1 MFYEIT
7 DMLQTVVSIAIPV
20 IILWIIARIVF
31 GALRGAQRHSG
42 TVSDA
47 YQGIFY
53 IIQQQHVGVVERLG
67 KFHTIV
73 NPGFHARIPIV
84 DRVRDVSLM
93 TEDEHITFD
102 AKTQDN
108 VTIELDVSVQYH
120 VDYQTADGSGIY
132 KSLYTLTDPVAQM
145 RDYFADALRSQIP
158 NRTLD
163 EVFLE
168 KDAIANSIDEIVSA
182 KMRDYGYIIVIT
194 LITSI
199 KLPKDVQQSMN
210 RIIASKNDLESAKNE
225 AEAERQKTV
234 IAAAAKA
241 EAMEKEGEG
250 IANQR
255 IAIARGIRESID
267 TIQGAELDSEEAN
280 RLFEYTQWIGMMEEF
295 AKKGSSTVVLPGEYT
310 GQSSVLRDMLVAGQ
324 EPEGGVS
331 QYRIQG

>member
-1 MFYEIT
+1 MNGPEYFLSNILDY
-7 DMLQTVVSIAIPV
+7 AIPIF
-20 IILWIIARIVF
+20 IIWIVF
-31 GALRGAQRHSG
+31 RLVVGALRGARRQSG
-42 TVSDA
+42 TVNDA

-53 IIQQQHVGVVERLG
+53 IIQQQHVGVIERLG
-67 KFHTIV
+67 KFHAIV
-73 NPGFHARIPIV
+73 NPGFHMRVPIV

-102 AKTQDN
+102 AKTEDN

-120 VDYQTADGSGIY
+120 VDYQAADGSGIY
-132 KSLYTLTDPVAQM
+132 RSLYTLTDPVAQM
-145 RDYFADALRSQIP
+145 GDYFADALRSQIP
-158 NRTLD
+158 SRKLD
-163 EVFLE
+163 EVFTE
-168 KDAIANSIDEIVSA
+168 KDAIATAIDEIVSA
-182 KMRDYGYIIVIT
+182 KMRDYGYIIVTT

-199 KLPKDVQQSMN
+199 KLPADVQQSMN

-267 TIQGAELDSEEAN
+267 TIQGAELDSDEAN

-295 AKKGSSTVVLPGEYT
+295 AKKGSSTVVLPGEYA

-324 EPEGGVS
+324 EPEGVVGAKN
-331 QYRIQG
+331 

>member
-1 MFYEIT
+1 MYYLEPLDT
-7 DMLQTVVSIAIPV
+7 IARFIIPIIV
-20 IILWIIARIVF
+20 IWIVFRIIA
-31 GALRGAQRHSG
+31 GALRGAQRRSG
-42 TVSDA
+42 TVNDT

-53 IIQQQHVGVVERLG
+53 IIQQQHVGVIERLG

-73 NPGFHARIPIV
+73 QPGFHVRIPIV

-102 AKTQDN
+102 AKTEDN

-120 VDYQTADGSGIY
+120 VDYQTPDGSGIY
-132 KSLYTLTDPVAQM
+132 RSLYTLTDPVVQM
-145 RDYFADALRSQIP
+145 GDYFADALRSQIP
-158 NRTLD
+158 SRKLD
-163 EVFLE
+163 EVFTE
-168 KDAIANSIDEIVSA
+168 KDAIATAIDDIVSA
-182 KMRDYGYIIVIT
+182 KMQAYGYIIVTT

-199 KLPKDVQQSMN
+199 KLPVDVQQSMN

-280 RLFEYTQWIGMMEEF
+280 HLFEYTQWIGMMEEF
-295 AKKGSSTVVLPGEYT
+295 AKKGSSTVVLSGEFSS
-310 GQSSVLRDMLVAGQ
+310 QESVLRDMLIAGR
-324 EPEGGVS
+324 EPEGGAS
-331 QYRIQG
+331 KR

>member
-1 MFYEIT
+1 MSLEHIFYFIERFAGI
-7 DMLQTVVSIAIPV
+7 IIPI
-20 IILWIIARIVF
+20 IILLFIFRIVTA
-31 GALRGAQRHSG
+31 ALRGAQRRGG

-47 YQGIFY
+47 YQGVFY
-53 IIQQQHVGVVERLG
+53 VIQQQHVGVIERLG
-67 KFHTIV
+67 KFHKIV
-73 NPGFHARIPIV
+73 NPGFHVRIPIV

-102 AKTQDN
+102 AKTEDN

-120 VDYQTADGSGIY
+120 VDYQTPDGSGIY
-132 KSLYTLTDPVAQM
+132 RSLYTLTDPVAQM

-158 NRTLD
+158 SRTLD

-168 KDAIANSIDEIVSA
+168 KDAIATAIDQIVST
-182 KMRDYGYIIVIT
+182 KMREYGYIIVTT

-199 KLPKDVQQSMN
+199 KLPVDVQQSMN
-210 RIIASKNDLESAKNE
+210 RIIASKNDLQSAKNE

-267 TIQGAELDSEEAN
+267 TIQGAELDSDEAN
-280 RLFEYTQWIGMMEEF
+280 RLFEYTQWVGMMEEF

-310 GQSSVLRDMLVAGQ
+310 GQTSVLRDMLVANQ
-324 EPEGGVS
+324 EPEGDTKT
-331 QYRIQG
+331 R

>member
-1 MFYEIT
+1 MQHSEPLDTIVQF
-7 DMLQTVVSIAIPV
+7 AIPV
-20 IILWIIARIVF
+20 IIIWIIARVIV
-31 GALRGAQRHSG
+31 GALRGAQRRSG
-42 TVSDA
+42 TVNDA

-53 IIQQQHVGVVERLG
+53 VIQQQHVGVIERLG
-67 KFHTIV
+67 KFHAIV
-73 NPGFHARIPIV
+73 NPGFHVRIPIV

-102 AKTQDN
+102 AKTEDN

-120 VDYQTADGSGIY
+120 VDYQTPDGSGIY
-132 KSLYTLTDPVAQM
+132 RSLYTLTDPVAQM
-145 RDYFADALRSQIP
+145 CDYFADALRSQIP
-158 NRTLD
+158 SRKLD
-163 EVFLE
+163 EVFTE
-168 KDAIANSIDEIVSA
+168 KDAIATAIDEIVSA
-182 KMRDYGYIIVIT
+182 KMHGYGYIIVTT

-199 KLPKDVQQSMN
+199 KLPVDVQQSMN

-280 RLFEYTQWIGMMEEF
+280 HLFEYTQWIGMMEEF
-295 AKKGSSTVVLPGEYT
+295 AKKGSSTVVLPGEFS
-310 GQSSVLRDMLVAGQ
+310 GQDTVLRDMLVAGRT
-324 EPEGGVS
+324 PEGDAS
-331 QYRIQG
+331 AQ

>member
-1 MFYEIT
+1 MYYLEPLDT
-7 DMLQTVVSIAIPV
+7 IARFIIPIIV
-20 IILWIIARIVF
+20 IWIVFRIIA
-31 GALRGAQRHSG
+31 GALRGAQRRSG
-42 TVSDA
+42 TVNDT

-53 IIQQQHVGVVERLG
+53 IIQQQHVGVIERLG

-73 NPGFHARIPIV
+73 QPGFHVRIPIV

-102 AKTQDN
+102 AKTEDN

-120 VDYQTADGSGIY
+120 VDYQTPDGSGIY
-132 KSLYTLTDPVAQM
+132 RSLYTLTDPVVQM
-145 RDYFADALRSQIP
+145 GDYFADALRSQIP
-158 NRTLD
+158 SRKLD
-163 EVFLE
+163 EVFTE
-168 KDAIANSIDEIVSA
+168 KDAIATAIDDIVSA
-182 KMRDYGYIIVIT
+182 KMQAYGYIIVTT

-199 KLPKDVQQSMN
+199 KLPVDVQQSMN

-280 RLFEYTQWIGMMEEF
+280 HLFEYTQWIGMMEEF
-295 AKKGSSTVVLPGEYT
+295 AKKGSSTVVLPGEFSS
-310 GQSSVLRDMLVAGQ
+310 QESVLRDMLIAGR
-324 EPEGGVS
+324 EPEGGAS
-331 QYRIQG
+331 KR

>member
-1 MFYEIT
+1 
-7 DMLQTVVSIAIPV
+7 MLIDIIGGFLPI
-20 IILWIIARIVF
+20 IILVFVF
-31 GALRGAQRHSG
+31 GVISSAFRGAARHG
-42 TVSDA
+42 TVNDS
-47 YQGIFY
+47 YQPCFY

-73 NPGFHARIPIV
+73 GPGFHIRMPFI

-102 AKTQDN
+102 AKTEDN

-120 VDYQTADGSGIY
+120 VDYTQPVDGPSGIY

-158 NRTLD
+158 SRTLD
-163 EVFLE
+163 EVFNE
-168 KDAIANSIDEIVSA
+168 KDAIANAIDEVVSA
-182 KMRDYGYIIVIT
+182 KMLEYGYVIVTT

-199 KLPKDVQQSMN
+199 KLPPDVQQSMN

-225 AEAERQKTV
+225 AEAEKQKTV
-234 IAAAAKA
+234 IAAQAKA

-250 IANQR
+250 IAAQR

-267 TIQGAELDSEEAN
+267 TIQGAELDTEEAN
-280 RLFEYTQWIGMMEEF
+280 RLFEYTQWVGMMEEF
-295 AKKGSSTVVLPGEYT
+295 AKTGPATVVLPSDF
-310 GQSSVLRDMLVAGQ
+310 SSADSMLPDMIVADAAKKTT
-324 EPEGGVS
+324 
-331 QYRIQG
+331 RKK

>member
-1 MFYEIT
+1 MYYPGFLDT
-7 DMLQTVVSIAIPV
+7 IAQFIIPIIV
-20 IILWIIARIVF
+20 ILIVF
-31 GALRGAQRHSG
+31 RTIVGALRGAQRRSG
-42 TVSDA
+42 TVSDT

-53 IIQQQHVGVVERLG
+53 IIQQQHAGVIERLG

-73 NPGFHARIPIV
+73 NPGFHVRIPIV

-102 AKTQDN
+102 AKTEDN

-120 VDYQTADGSGIY
+120 VDYQTPDGSGIY
-132 KSLYTLTDPVAQM
+132 RSLYTLTDPVVQM
-145 RDYFADALRSQIP
+145 GDYFADALRSQIP
-158 NRTLD
+158 SRKLD
-163 EVFLE
+163 EVFTE
-168 KDAIANSIDEIVSA
+168 KDAIATAIDDIVSA
-182 KMRDYGYIIVIT
+182 KMQAYGYIIVTT

-199 KLPKDVQQSMN
+199 KLPVDVQQSMN

-267 TIQGAELDSEEAN
+267 TIQGAELVSEEAN
-280 RLFEYTQWIGMMEEF
+280 HLFEYSQWIGMMEEF
-295 AKKGSSTVVLPGEYT
+295 AKKGSSTVVLPGEF
-310 GQSSVLRDMLVAGQ
+310 SSQDTVLRDMLVTGR
-324 EPEGGVS
+324 EPEGGAPT
-331 QYRIQG
+331 Q

>member
-1 MFYEIT
+1 MYYLESLDT
-7 DMLQTVVSIAIPV
+7 IARFIIPIIV
-20 IILWIIARIVF
+20 IWIVFRIIA
-31 GALRGAQRHSG
+31 GALRGAQRRSG
-42 TVSDA
+42 TVNDT

-53 IIQQQHVGVVERLG
+53 IIQQQHVGVIERLG

-73 NPGFHARIPIV
+73 QPGFHVRIPIV

-102 AKTQDN
+102 AKTEDN

-120 VDYQTADGSGIY
+120 VDYQTPDGSGIY
-132 KSLYTLTDPVAQM
+132 RSLYTLTDPVVQM
-145 RDYFADALRSQIP
+145 GDYFADALRSQIP
-158 NRTLD
+158 SRKLD
-163 EVFLE
+163 EVFTE
-168 KDAIANSIDEIVSA
+168 KDAIATAIDDIVSA
-182 KMRDYGYIIVIT
+182 KMQAYGYIIVTT

-199 KLPKDVQQSMN
+199 KLPVDVQQSMN

-280 RLFEYTQWIGMMEEF
+280 HLFEYTQWIGMMEEF
-295 AKKGSSTVVLPGEYT
+295 AKKGSSTVVLPGEFSS
-310 GQSSVLRDMLVAGQ
+310 QESVLRDMLIAGR
-324 EPEGGVS
+324 EPEGGAS
-331 QYRIQG
+331 KR